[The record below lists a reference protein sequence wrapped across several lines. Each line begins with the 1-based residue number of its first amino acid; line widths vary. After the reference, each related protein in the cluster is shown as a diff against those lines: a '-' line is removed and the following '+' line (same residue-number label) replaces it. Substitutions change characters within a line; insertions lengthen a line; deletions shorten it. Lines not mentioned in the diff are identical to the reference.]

1 MKRLQTLHANAFA
14 DAVNFCPLDI
24 GVFAGPVDRIIV
36 GAKQAAG
43 ADHL

>member
-1 MKRLQTLHANAFA
+1 
-14 DAVNFCPLDI
+14 LDI